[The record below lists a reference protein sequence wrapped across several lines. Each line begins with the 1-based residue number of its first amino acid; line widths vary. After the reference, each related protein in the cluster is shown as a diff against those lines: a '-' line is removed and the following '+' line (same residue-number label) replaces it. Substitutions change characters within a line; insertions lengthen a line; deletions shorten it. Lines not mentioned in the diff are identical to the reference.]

1 MKISSRNTLFLLLTV
16 LIFLVIPSVSALNI
30 KVDPSLNLILNEG
43 QNIDYSMLITGI
55 PQQTAFIELE
65 TDLEP
70 FNNTPLWNLTDSNR
84 YGVENNSPLLMQKN
98 LRLTPSTDIT
108 TPIIIKVSGKVPL
121 VKQVTTYKGVV
132 FTKVER
138 ITGYLYYRVQPYD
151 AKGYPVGVGDT
162 KTFSISPGSKTGDD
176 PQPEIDKIQD
186 PEIKM
191 ITQDLY
197 DKGLWQESTRLI
209 GYSNHQ
215 TEIKSKEPAK
225 VTLLVYIVSIV
236 IIGFALFVI
245 GYRTKKCPKQDY
257 EEDIDREV

>member
-84 YGVENNSPLLMQKN
+84 YGVDNNSPLLMQKN

-162 KTFSISPGSKTGDD
+162 KTFSISPGGKTGDD

-197 DKGLWQESTRLI
+197 DKGLWQESARLI
-209 GYSNHQ
+209 GYSNNQ
-215 TEIKSKEPAK
+215 PAK

-236 IIGFALFVI
+236 IVGFILFVI
-245 GYRTKKCPKQDY
+245 GYRSKKCPRPDD
-257 EEDIDREV
+257 EEDSEREV